1 MVQEQHKIMK
11 ILIVDDDSCIREIYT
26 KVLNSNGVEVLDS
39 AKNGDEAVNKFRNL
53 SQKPDIILMDYQMP
67 VKNGIEA
74 MREILEMDNRTK
86 IIIMSADDGIKEEA
100 LLEGA
105 TCFVSKTFPV
115 YKMFKNLTDNVGK
128 CNCPS
133 FAS

>member
-1 MVQEQHKIMK
+1 MVQEQVKIMK
-11 ILIVDDDSCIREIYT
+11 ILIVDDDSSIRKLYT
-26 KVLNSNGVEVLDS
+26 KVLNSNGVEVLAS
-39 AKNGDEAVNKFRNL
+39 AKNGEEAIIKFRNL

-74 MREILEMDNRTK
+74 MREILEIDNKIK
-86 IIIMSADDGIKEEA
+86 IIIMSADEGIKEEA

-105 TCFVSKTFPV
+105 TCFVAKTFSLS
-115 YKMFKNLTDNVGK
+115 KMIKDIADNFGK

-133 FAS
+133 FAA